1 MNNIKIAWIMA
12 SVFCLTAPIGAQA
25 PASSGHSGFH
35 AAIGA
40 GYGSMAFTCN
50 VCSDTRESSTA
61 LMLRVGGAVRPD
73 LVLSAEVTGWTNG
86 LSLGTESVTWIDLV
100 AQYYPVPTGGFFLKG
115 GLGVAAIS
123 SNTVPNGAGFL
134 KFDTKSVG
142 GVIGIGFDV
151 RLSKGFSLTPF
162 LDLLYAAPA
171 HGDPQVNGGQSGTTL
186 GANML
191 HLGLA
196 ASWR

>member
-171 HGDPQVNGGQSGTTL
+171 HGDPKVNGGQSGTTL

>member
-1 MNNIKIAWIMA
+1 MKNKNIVWIMA
-12 SVFCLTAPIGAQA
+12 SVLCLAAPIGAQA

-40 GYGSMAFTCN
+40 GYGSIAFTCN

-61 LMLRVGGAVRPD
+61 LMLRLGGAVRPD
-73 LVLSAEVTGWTNG
+73 LVLSGEVTGWSNG
-86 LSLGTESVTWIDLV
+86 FSLGTESATWINLV
-100 AQYYPVPTGGFFLKG
+100 AQYYPERTGGFFLKG
-115 GLGVAAIS
+115 GVGVATLS
-123 SNTVPNGAGFL
+123 SNTISNGAGYL
-134 KFDTKSVG
+134 KFETTSVG

-151 RLSKGFSLTPF
+151 RLSKSFSLTAYI
-162 LDLLYAAPA
+162 DLLYATPA
-171 HGDPQVNGGQSGTTL
+171 HGDPKVNGGRSGTTL
-186 GANML
+186 GANMI